1 MESDEE
7 KEEEEDEEIDPLSS
21 ALATA
26 EKSRFPVAKEI
37 NKKIVLW

>member
-7 KEEEEDEEIDPLSS
+7 KEESDEEFDPLSS
-21 ALATA
+21 ALAES
-26 EKSRFPVAKEI
+26 EKSRFPVDKSV

>member
-21 ALATA
+21 ALASADTS
-26 EKSRFPVAKEI
+26 KFPVDKEI